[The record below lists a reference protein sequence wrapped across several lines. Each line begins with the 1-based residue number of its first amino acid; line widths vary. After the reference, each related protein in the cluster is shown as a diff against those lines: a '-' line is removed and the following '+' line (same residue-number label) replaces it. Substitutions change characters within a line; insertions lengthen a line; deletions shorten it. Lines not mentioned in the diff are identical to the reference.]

1 MHWILDTD
9 KHKYFYKDFNWTSK
23 KLWFIFFVFS
33 KNISNVFVSESFFV
47 FRIIFE
53 RINFNRDPNFACYN
67 GKCCADKF
75 TKFHDR
81 RVLLMGCGDRRS
93 VENTVAEL

>member
-1 MHWILDTD
+1 MFL
-9 KHKYFYKDFNWTSK
+9 FPNP
-23 KLWFIFFVFS
+23 FS
-33 KNISNVFVSESFFV
+33 HE
-47 FRIIFE
+47 IIFE

-81 RVLLMGCGDRRS
+81 RVLLIRCGDRRS
-93 VENTVAEL
+93 VENAVAEL

>member
-1 MHWILDTD
+1 MHWIVNTD
-9 KHKYFYKDFNWTSK
+9 KHNI
-23 KLWFIFFVFS
+23 FIKILAEVRNRNLSFLFLV
-33 KNISNVFVSESFFV
+33 KIWVNNVFVSGSFFV

-93 VENTVAEL
+93 VENAVAEL